1 VTAFLTLLLVLQSA
15 NAPQPPTQTC
25 MEILAD
31 SEGEMGRAQDPA
43 WRRKAIG
50 KLSEMRAEH
59 DRYRASIDR
68 ALARNAKARDQLHRR
83 STTGQDWR
91 DRRRKEQLRRVSG
104 CLEPELP
111 DLRVITFGAGRYLTD
126 LEGSRE
132 IDRIAED
139 QCVLLG

>member
-1 VTAFLTLLLVLQSA
+1 MTAFLTLLLVLQSA

-25 MEILAD
+25 LEILAD

-68 ALARNAKARDQLHRR
+68 ALARNAKARDQLQR
-83 STTGQDWR
+83 
-91 DRRRKEQLRRVSG
+91 
-104 CLEPELP
+104 EL
-111 DLRVITFGAGRYLTD
+111 GR
-126 LEGSRE
+126 RE
-132 IDRIAED
+132 IEED
-139 QCVLLG
+139 DFHVARSEFDAVARRLIGERDNQQLPACGF